1 MSSDEA
7 RAVEKR
13 QGDRRQAPPQPELE
27 EVRKSDLVG
36 DDKAQVDPE
45 VHMAAIREEL
55 AETAGDRTTVPE
67 TTEAVIRLENVSL
80 SFGSREILKDV
91 SLEARKGETLM
102 VAGESGTGKST
113 ILKLILRLLVPDS
126 GRIFVFDD
134 EVELLTF
141 QEALEMRRDIGM
153 VFQNAAL
160 FDSLTVYENVAYPLR
175 ENTEMDEHEI
185 ERTVAEKLEFVDLN
199 TKVVMRQLPSQLS
212 GGMRK
217 RVGIARA
224 IATSPKVILYDEP
237 TAGLDPLTVGTIN
250 DLVRKLQREL
260 KVTSLVVTHDIRAG
274 FRVASRVN
282 LLRNGEIVFD
292 GTPEEMVASDDKY
305 IKAFLS

>member
-1 MSSDEA
+1 MRGRKDA
-7 RAVEKR
+7 RPAEQR
-13 QGDRRQAPPQPELE
+13 RGDRRRTHEELE
-27 EVRKSDLVG
+27 EARKAELEAE
-36 DDKAQVDPE
+36 AQVTEAHME
-45 VHMAAIREEL
+45 VIRKEL
-55 AETAGDRTTVPE
+55 ADTTDDRVTVAKRV
-67 TTEAVIRLENVSL
+67 EAVIRLENVSL
-80 SFGSREILKDV
+80 SFGARQILKDV

-113 ILKLILRLLVPDS
+113 ILKLILRLLVPDK

-134 EVELLTF
+134 EVEMLTF
-141 QEALEMRRDIGM
+141 QEALEMRREIGM

-175 ENTEMDEHEI
+175 ENTDLDEVEI
-185 ERTVAEKLEFVDLN
+185 EKTVAEKLEFVDLDP
-199 TKVVMRQLPSQLS
+199 KVVMRQLPSQLS

-224 IATSPKVILYDEP
+224 IATNPKIILYDEP

-260 KVTSLVVTHDIRAG
+260 NVTSLVVTHDIRAG

-282 LLRNGEIVFD
+282 LLRNGEITFD
-292 GTPEEMVASDDKY
+292 GSPEEMVASGDSY